1 MLPSNCTLVWYFIS
15 VQIPKIQSL
24 SRAQANPEW
33 ARASSVPIQ
42 FPQRLYSPRELDNR
56 YTAACVAWRLTQPM
70 KEAGR
75 SHLSLFPVSPSPF
88 KPLSPFPS
96 ASKSSQFLSKA
107 LTGFFGLHLQHTN
120 FPGQGLNMCHCSDL
134 SHNSGNTRSLT

>member
-56 YTAACVAWRLTQPM
+56 YTAAHVAWRLTQPD
-70 KEAGR
+70 EGSWEEPPLTFPR
-75 SHLSLFPVSPSPF
+75 LSLPLQA
-88 KPLSPFPS
+88 PLSLP
-96 ASKSSQFLSKA
+96 
-107 LTGFFGLHLQHTN
+107 
-120 FPGQGLNMCHCSDL
+120 
-134 SHNSGNTRSLT
+134 